1 MECSGLDTCTGAALG
16 AVQVYGLE
24 NAPSPTRPPV
34 FTKVYMLARSKLN
47 ARFVYLFI
55 EFSASAFFSMMF
67 VTTSLYEATI
77 AGLTAVQLILV
88 GTALEI
94 SAFVFEVPT
103 GIVADVYSR
112 RLSIIIGYLLMGFGF
127 LVEGFF
133 PAFLPILLAQVI
145 WGLGYTFT
153 SGATQA
159 WVSDEIGEDAANQLF
174 LRGTQVGLFAS
185 LLGMGGAMLIGANN
199 VALPIQV
206 GAFGV
211 MLIGVTLLLIMPET
225 GFHPTP
231 REDRNT
237 WQHMW
242 HTFRQ
247 GATAVRSR
255 PRLMNI
261 VFIGLFY
268 GLYSEGFDRLW
279 VKHLLDTFELPIL
292 FGSNQVAFFAAL
304 RVAGAI
310 LTILAV
316 RLVEKRVDSTSPF
329 AIGRAVLVVTG
340 TISVALIGFA
350 LSPFLFLSLSL
361 YLVVSVLRNVH
372 IPLQTAWVN
381 HKLDSQVR
389 ATVHSMFGQ
398 VDAIGQTLGGPLV
411 AAIASVSSAIA
422 SLVTSGLLLTP
433 ALFFI
438 ERANLS
444 SREDPEAE
452 PLPVD

>member
-1 MECSGLDTCTGAALG
+1 MFRKL
-16 AVQVYGLE
+16 Q
-24 NAPSPTRPPV
+24 
-34 FTKVYMLARSKLN
+34 LN
-47 ARFVYLFI
+47 AKFVYLFI
-55 EFSASAFFSMMF
+55 EFSASAFFAMMF
-67 VTTSLYEATI
+67 VVTSLYEATV
-77 AGLTAVQLILV
+77 AGLTPVQLILV
-88 GTALEI
+88 GTALEV

-112 RLSIIIGYLLMGFGF
+112 RLSIIIGYLLMGLGF

-133 PAFLPILLAQVI
+133 PAFVPILLAQII

-159 WVSDEIGEDAANQLF
+159 WITDEVGEETANKLF

-185 LLGMGGAMLIGANN
+185 LIGMGAAMLVGANQI
-199 VALPIQV
+199 ALPIQV
-206 GAFGV
+206 GAVGV
-211 MLIGVTLLLIMPET
+211 VLIGITLVFIMPET

-231 REDRNT
+231 REDRDT

-242 HTFRQ
+242 HTFKQ
-247 GATAVRSR
+247 GARAVRSR

-279 VKHLLDTFELPIL
+279 VKHLLDHFELPIL
-292 FGSNQVAFFAAL
+292 FGNNQVAFFAAL
-304 RVAGAI
+304 RVAGAV

-316 RLVEKRVDSTSPF
+316 RFVERRVDSTSPL
-329 AIGRAVLVVTG
+329 AIGRAVLIVTG
-340 TISVALIGFA
+340 IISVALIGFA
-350 LSPFLFLSLSL
+350 LSPLFLLSLVL

-372 IPLQTAWVN
+372 IPLQTGWVN
-381 HKLDSQVR
+381 QKLDPQVR

-398 VDAIGQTLGGPLV
+398 VDAIGQMIGGPIV
-411 AAIASVSSAIA
+411 AGIASIGSAVS

-438 ERANLS
+438 ERAN
-444 SREDPEAE
+444 SRSRDETDADAE
-452 PLPVD
+452 PLPAD

>member
-1 MECSGLDTCTGAALG
+1 MFRNL
-16 AVQVYGLE
+16 
-24 NAPSPTRPPV
+24 
-34 FTKVYMLARSKLN
+34 KLN

-67 VTTSLYEATI
+67 VVTSLYEATV
-77 AGLTAVQLILV
+77 AGLTPVQLILV

-112 RLSIIIGYLLMGFGF
+112 RLSIIIGYLLMGVGF

-133 PAFLPILLAQVI
+133 PSFLPILLAQVI

-159 WVSDEIGEDAANQLF
+159 WITDEVGEDDANKLF
-174 LRGTQVGLFAS
+174 LRGTQIGLFAS
-185 LLGMGGAMLIGANN
+185 LIGMGASIFVGASN
-199 VALPIQV
+199 VALPLRV
-206 GAFGV
+206 GSLGV
-211 MLIGVTLLLIMPET
+211 MLIGVALAFIMPET

-242 HTFRQ
+242 HTFNQ
-247 GATAVRSR
+247 GVKAVRST

-279 VKHLLDTFELPIL
+279 VKHLIDQFELPVI
-292 FGSNQVAFFAAL
+292 FGNNQVAFFAVL
-304 RVAGAI
+304 RVAGTI

-316 RLVEKRVDSTSPF
+316 RFVEKRVDSSSSI
-329 AIGRAVLVVTG
+329 AIGRAVFLVTG
-340 TISVALIGFA
+340 IISIALLGFA
-350 LSPFLFLSLSL
+350 LSPLLFLSLSL
-361 YLVVSVLRNVH
+361 YLVISVLRNVQM
-372 IPLQTAWVN
+372 PLQTAWVN
-381 HKLDSQVR
+381 QKLDSQVR

-398 VDAIGQTLGGPLV
+398 VDAIGQTLGGPVV
-411 AAIASVSSAIA
+411 AVIASVGSAAA
-422 SLVTSGLLLTP
+422 SLVASGLLLTP
-433 ALFFI
+433 ALFFVS
-438 ERANLS
+438 RANS
-444 SREDPEAE
+444 QSANEVEVDAE
-452 PLPVD
+452 PLPAD

>member
-1 MECSGLDTCTGAALG
+1 MFSTL
-16 AVQVYGLE
+16 
-24 NAPSPTRPPV
+24 
-34 FTKVYMLARSKLN
+34 KLN

-55 EFSASAFFSMMF
+55 EFTASAFFSMMF
-67 VTTSLYEATI
+67 VVTSLYEATV
-77 AGLTAVQLILV
+77 AGLTPVQLILV
-88 GTALEI
+88 GTALEV

-112 RLSIIIGYLLMGFGF
+112 RLSIVIGYVLMGLGF
-127 LVEGFF
+127 LVEGFL
-133 PAFLPILLAQVI
+133 PAFLPILLAQMI

-159 WVSDEIGEDAANQLF
+159 WISDEVGEEAANKLF

-185 LLGMGGAMLIGANN
+185 LIGMGAAMLVGANN

-206 GAFGV
+206 GAVGV
-211 MLIGVTLLLIMPET
+211 VLIGITLMIIMPET

-247 GATAVRSR
+247 GAQAVRSR

-279 VKHLLDTFELPIL
+279 VKHLLDNFELPVL
-292 FGSNQVAFFAAL
+292 FGNNQVTFFAAL
-304 RVAGAI
+304 RVAGAL

-316 RLVEKRVDSTSPF
+316 RLVEKRVDSTSPL
-329 AIGRAVLVVTG
+329 AVGRAVFLVTAV
-340 TISVALIGFA
+340 ISVALIGFA
-350 LSPFLFLSLSL
+350 LSPFLALSLSL
-361 YLVVSVLRNVH
+361 YLVISVLRNVQ
-372 IPLQTAWVN
+372 IPLQTGWVN
-381 HKLDSQVR
+381 QKLDPQVR

-398 VDAIGQTLGGPLV
+398 VDAIGQVMGGPIV
-411 AAIASVSSAIA
+411 AGIASVGSAIA
-422 SLVTSGLLLTP
+422 ALVTSGLLLTP

-438 ERANLS
+438 DRANSQSKEEL
-444 SREDPEAE
+444 ELEAGS
-452 PLPVD
+452 LPAD

>member
-1 MECSGLDTCTGAALG
+1 M
-16 AVQVYGLE
+16 
-24 NAPSPTRPPV
+24 
-34 FTKVYMLARSKLN
+34 FSKLKLD

-67 VTTSLYEATI
+67 VTTSLYEATV
-77 AGLTAVQLILV
+77 AGLTPVQLILV
-88 GTALEI
+88 GTTLEI

-112 RLSIIIGYLLMGFGF
+112 KLSIVIGYLLMGWGF

-133 PAFLPILLAQVI
+133 PSFLPILLAQVI

-159 WVSDEIGEDAANQLF
+159 WITDEIGEDDANRLF
-174 LRGTQVGLFAS
+174 LRATQVGLFAS
-185 LLGMGGAMLIGANN
+185 LIGMGLSILIGASN
-199 VALPIQV
+199 VALPIRI
-206 GAFGV
+206 GAAGV
-211 MLIGVTLLLIMPET
+211 MLIGVALMFIMPET
-225 GFHPTP
+225 GFQATP

-242 HTFRQ
+242 YTFRQ
-247 GATAVRSR
+247 GVNAVRAR
-255 PRLMNI
+255 PRLVNI

-268 GLYSEGFDRLW
+268 GIYSEGFDRLW
-279 VKHLLDTFELPIL
+279 VKHLLDTFKLPVI
-292 FGSNQVAFFAAL
+292 FGNNQVAFFAVL
-304 RVAGAI
+304 RLAGTL

-316 RLVEKRVDSTSPF
+316 RFVEKRVDATSPL

-340 TISVALIGFA
+340 AISIALIGFA
-350 LSPFLFLSLSL
+350 VSPFLSLSL
-361 YLVVSVLRNVH
+361 GLYLVIDVLRSVH
-372 IPLQTAWVN
+372 TPLQTAWVN
-381 HKLDSQVR
+381 QKLGPQVR

-398 VDAIGQTLGGPLV
+398 VDAIGQVLGGPIV
-411 AAIASVSSAIA
+411 AGIAALSSAVA

-438 ERANLS
+438 GRANS
-444 SREDPEAE
+444 QSQEEMEVE
-452 PLPVD
+452 PVPAD